1 MAELI
6 PVSIRVYIKYSF
18 PLIVFRILPNIFGNT
33 DGSLLGGRR
42 LEDQGFAP
50 ETITDN
56 RTRKNNRL
64 FFNSQLLT
72 DNHVTD
78 FLGSGI

>member
-1 MAELI
+1 MDHDLFVE
-6 PVSIRVYIKYSF
+6 K
-18 PLIVFRILPNIFGNT
+18 
-33 DGSLLGGRR
+33 
-42 LEDQGFAP
+42 LEGETREQGFAP

>member
-1 MAELI
+1 MEPTFWLRTAANY
-6 PVSIRVYIKYSF
+6 VQ
-18 PLIVFRILPNIFGNT
+18 T
-33 DGSLLGGRR
+33 DSGRAYFVR
-42 LEDQGFAP
+42 PTLEVPTQGKPSQSPEQGFAP
-50 ETITDN
+50 EMITDN